1 MKAALTSALRSDTL
15 ERLSIVS
22 KCGLSL
28 AGLSVVAIAW
38 AGEAVRLPEG
48 GGKRILESACS
59 SCHGLDVVASKKLSK
74 QRWQVLVLGMA
85 DDRAPLNKT
94 EQAELVG
101 YLAKNFGDADR
112 GQELV
117 EEICSLCHEWER
129 VKEQHLTKQQWRG
142 VIKGM
147 ISEGAPVTDD
157 EYDQIVNY
165 LARNFGKA
173 KE

>member
-1 MKAALTSALRSDTL
+1 M
-15 ERLSIVS
+15 S
-22 KCGLSL
+22 KYGLLL
-28 AGLSVVAIAW
+28 AGWPMAVLAW
-38 AGEAVRLPEG
+38 GGDAVRLPEG

-85 DDRAPLNKT
+85 DDRAPLSKA

-101 YLAKNFGDADR
+101 YLTKNFGEADR

-129 VKEQHLTKQQWRG
+129 VKEQHLTKAQWRG

-165 LARNFGKA
+165 LARNFGKT